1 MCITH
6 FYSHSCSHTTQALKY
21 SVASHC
27 QDVQDQL
34 EFYHTQPERL
44 PEPNPLPMP
53 TACIP
58 KPISYMSTVVDQNG
72 QETKPVVW
80 DTWEVMEWQKV
91 DENIMIHNLAFGC
104 GRNLGPHCNIG
115 WRLMRCPFVKPV
127 QMKNTDISKFQIKP
141 TWVEG
146 DKTSGEASGN
156 KLHVMEECDMG
167 KIKGKEAQATDNC
180 KRVVKEQDH
189 GRLNEADNRVE
200 YWGYFCANEKQS
212 KNDTGNGAMQTTS
225 KGVDERNTS
234 VSMIRSGQCI
244 LDGAA
249 EGELLA

>member
-6 FYSHSCSHTTQALKY
+6 FYSHPCSHTTQALKY
-21 SVASHC
+21 TVASHC
-27 QDVQDQL
+27 QDVQDRL
-34 EFYHTQPERL
+34 EFYHTQPQRL

-72 QETKPVVW
+72 QEAKSAVW

-104 GRNLGPHCNIG
+104 GRNLGPDCNIG
-115 WRLMRCPFVKPV
+115 WGLMRCPFVKPI
-127 QMKNTDISKFQIKP
+127 QMNKTGVSIKP
-141 TWVEG
+141 TWMEG
-146 DKTSGEASGN
+146 DKVNGEVSGN
-156 KLHVMEECDMG
+156 KLHELGEYERGNV
-167 KIKGKEAQATDNC
+167 KGKEVQATDNC
-180 KRVVKEQDH
+180 KRVVKEQEH
-189 GRLNEADNRVE
+189 SRLIEADSRVE
-200 YWGYFCANEKQS
+200 YWGYFCAYEKQS
-212 KNDTGNGAMQTTS
+212 KNDTGNGAMQGTS

-234 VSMIRSGQCI
+234 VSMICPGPCI